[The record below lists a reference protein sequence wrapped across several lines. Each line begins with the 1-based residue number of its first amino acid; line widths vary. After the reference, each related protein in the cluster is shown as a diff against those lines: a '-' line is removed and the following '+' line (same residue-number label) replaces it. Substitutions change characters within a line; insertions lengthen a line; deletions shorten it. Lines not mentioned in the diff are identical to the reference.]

1 MFLWRCFHKIVWRP
15 GAIRR
20 HVGLTPNT
28 RFMNGLFPPDIIR
41 FTAEAHFTRFSRKSG
56 TLYLTILVMI
66 LVFFGASF
74 IVKTEITVLAR
85 GMVRSM
91 SDPVHVTVPVSGEV
105 EFSALQ
111 ENRLVARGDTLLILK
126 VEKLTGKV
134 DYLNSVIVEYKGYV
148 ADLKSLADGKSD
160 QVNTG
165 LIAAARNTFRQ
176 KIKDLDLNIEH
187 NLASYQRIDHL
198 FFLRVVSETDFEE
211 AGYRLKK
218 AREDRNSFIEMT
230 YQEWQKMITFYQEE
244 IRKLE
249 SSVNELKKDI
259 SNMYIT
265 APVSGHIQQLNQLE
279 RASFVHGGQ
288 LIAIISPDDQLIV
301 ESLVSP
307 SDMGFLSQGMKA
319 LYQID
324 AFNHFQWGLACGQI
338 LDLQG
343 EIYMIRDEP
352 FFKVR
357 SSLDNT
363 FLALKNGYQGEL
375 RKGYTATVRFRV
387 TERSLA
393 QLVFDKAENWL
404 NPYHK

>member
-1 MFLWRCFHKIVWRP
+1 M
-15 GAIRR
+15 
-20 HVGLTPNT
+20 
-28 RFMNGLFPPDIIR
+28 
-41 FTAEAHFTRFSRKSG
+41 
-56 TLYLTILVMI
+56 VMI
-66 LVFFGASF
+66 LFFLGTSF

-85 GMVRSM
+85 GIVRSM
-91 SDPVHVTVPVSGEV
+91 SNPVHVTVPISGEV
-105 EFSALQ
+105 DFSALQ
-111 ENRLVARGDTLLILK
+111 ENRLVSQGDTLLILK
-126 VEKLTGKV
+126 VEKLTGKLN
-134 DYLNSVIVEYKGYV
+134 YLNSVILEYKGYV
-148 ADLKSLADGKSD
+148 EDLVSLTDGKTD
-160 QVNTG
+160 QVKTS
-165 LIAAARNTFRQ
+165 LIAAAGHTFRQ
-176 KIKDLDLNIEH
+176 KIEDLDLNIDY
-187 NLASYQRIDHL
+187 NLASYKRIDHL
-198 FFLRVVSETDFEE
+198 FLLRVVPKTDFEE

-218 AREDRNSFIEMT
+218 AREDRNSFIEMNHH
-230 YQEWQKMITFYQEE
+230 EWQKMIAFYHEE

-249 SSVNELKKDI
+249 SSVYELKKDL

-265 APVSGHIQQLNQLE
+265 APVSGHIQQSNQLE

-324 AFNHFQWGLACGQI
+324 TFNHFQWGLASGQI
-338 LDLQG
+338 LDLPG

-357 SSLDNT
+357 SSLDKT

-375 RKGYTATVRFRV
+375 KKGYTTTVRFRV
-387 TERSLA
+387 AERSLA